1 MSGWRNNS
9 CPDKRKCRS
18 VLSLLWC
25 VLVYI
30 SGLVGIVAMG
40 QLAMR
45 VTVTAGFGNYCCT
58 AVKRYRIFSIFSE
71 IFPSQSHNIIIPCMN
86 LALFIVYQA
95 SFRKAL
101 PSYVTVQFIHF
112 KTRSTSPTP
121 TPTPNLTT
129 FTSTSSSSSILL
141 L

>member
-1 MSGWRNNS
+1 VSEWRNNS

-101 PSYVTVQFIHF
+101 PSTVQFIHF

>member
-1 MSGWRNNS
+1 VSEWRNNS

-71 IFPSQSHNIIIPCMN
+71 IFPFPPPHNNIIIPCMN

-101 PSYVTVQFIHF
+101 PSTVQFIHF